1 MLNSGFPRVGF
12 VERERERAK
21 NSDNKYQITSASF
34 NFLKF
39 FQILLVV
46 FAIACILMP
55 DMAFAAGGL
64 AKTKKVVDTVAQWL
78 QYLAIGI
85 VTIAIFVVGYKV
97 LFGGQTVRE
106 CAPILIGCAIIG
118 GASEIASLLLG

>member
-1 MLNSGFPRVGF
+1 MLSVGFPTSGS
-12 VERERERAK
+12 VEKKEVK
-21 NSDNKYQITSASF
+21 SLDDKYQVVFISLRT
-34 NFLKF
+34 L
-39 FQILLVV
+39 QILLVV
-46 FAIACILMP
+46 FAIVCILVP

>member
-1 MLNSGFPRVGF
+1 MLSVGFPTSGS
-12 VERERERAK
+12 VEKKEVK
-21 NSDNKYQITSASF
+21 SLDDKYQAVFISLRA
-34 NFLKF
+34 L
-39 FQILLVV
+39 QILLVV
-46 FAIACILMP
+46 FAIVCILVP

>member
-1 MLNSGFPRVGF
+1 MLSVGFPTSGS
-12 VERERERAK
+12 VEKKEVK
-21 NSDNKYQITSASF
+21 SLDDKYQAVFISLRT
-34 NFLKF
+34 L
-39 FQILLVV
+39 QILLVV
-46 FAIACILMP
+46 FAIVCILVP

-97 LFGGQTVRE
+97 LFGGQTVRD

>member
-1 MLNSGFPRVGF
+1 MLSVGCPTSGS
-12 VERERERAK
+12 VEKKEVK
-21 NSDNKYQITSASF
+21 SLDDKYQAVFISLRT
-34 NFLKF
+34 L
-39 FQILLVV
+39 QILLVV
-46 FAIACILMP
+46 FAIVCILVP

>member
-1 MLNSGFPRVGF
+1 MLSVGFPTSGS
-12 VERERERAK
+12 VEKKEIKSLDDKYRAVFI
-21 NSDNKYQITSASF
+21 SLRT
-34 NFLKF
+34 L
-39 FQILLVV
+39 QILLVV
-46 FAIACILMP
+46 FAIVCILVP

>member
-1 MLNSGFPRVGF
+1 MLNNGFPSAGS
-12 VERERERAK
+12 VEKKEIK
-21 NSDNKYQITSASF
+21 SLDDKYQAVFIS
-34 NFLKF
+34 LRVL
-39 FQILLVV
+39 QILLVV
-46 FAIACILMP
+46 FAVACILMP

>member
-1 MLNSGFPRVGF
+1 MLNNGFPAAGSVEKKEVKSLDDKYRAVFISLRV
-12 VERERERAK
+12 
-21 NSDNKYQITSASF
+21 
-34 NFLKF
+34 L
-39 FQILLVV
+39 QILLVV
-46 FAIACILMP
+46 FAVACILVP

-64 AKTKKVVDTVAQWL
+64 AKTKKVVDRVSEWL

-85 VTIAIFVVGYKV
+85 VTIAIFIVGYKV

-106 CAPILIGCAIIG
+106 CAPILIGCAILG

>member
-1 MLNSGFPRVGF
+1 MLNNGFPSAGS
-12 VERERERAK
+12 VEKKEVK
-21 NSDNKYQITSASF
+21 SLDDKYQAVFISLRT
-34 NFLKF
+34 L
-39 FQILLVV
+39 QILLVV
-46 FAIACILMP
+46 FAIVCILVP